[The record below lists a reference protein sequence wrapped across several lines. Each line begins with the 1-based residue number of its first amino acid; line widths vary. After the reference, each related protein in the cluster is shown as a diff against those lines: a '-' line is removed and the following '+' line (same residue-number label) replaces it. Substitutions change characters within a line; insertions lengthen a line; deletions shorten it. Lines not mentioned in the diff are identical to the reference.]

1 MAGKVR
7 TRAMPGNRY
16 GIDDANGMRLFTAR
30 LVEVGDRDDPRVRLD
45 KIKLKAGKDV
55 LLGGQVVLANHSST
69 LEVMKVVL
77 DAQFNSLRSAFGL
90 EGDAAYGVDPS
101 IEVYFLPGHD
111 EARKIGSS
119 VDDGKSYC
127 CSVVRG
133 LLRLTAASENRARR
147 FQRAGVGLG
156 VGQPLRDGAGEGFR
170 REGEGFRQSEGEG
183 FRDRPN
189 RRT

>member
-45 KIKLKAGKDV
+45 KIKLKANKDV
-55 LLGGQVVLANHSST
+55 LLGGQVVLAHDKST

-90 EGDAAYGVDPS
+90 CTNPYGHTS
-101 IEVYFLPGHD
+101 
-111 EARKIGSS
+111 
-119 VDDGKSYC
+119 C
-127 CSVVRG
+127 
-133 LLRLTAASENRARR
+133 
-147 FQRAGVGLG
+147 
-156 VGQPLRDGAGEGFR
+156 
-170 REGEGFRQSEGEG
+170 
-183 FRDRPN
+183 
-189 RRT
+189 